1 MNEDIVT
8 VQDAIMGPFMAT
20 SVSKLF
26 SSRFGG
32 CIKEPRWG
40 FSTLSPLPPAH
51 FSGDVAGEGRGENVL
66 LLLILLLASGA
77 DPQQHGS
84 TDTRC
89 SSIPWCSSTPWC
101 SSIPRPTPYPPL
113 PHRGSQQPRS
123 LLQWVA
129 APLGSRCPQPS
140 SSVHPAVRLSSF
152 CLFSARDRAPSRR
165 RFRWPGDEE
174 RVTNPAP
181 CLPLQ
186 SWALAPLRFSSPPAG
201 KNRVFI
207 HPICP
212 PSLAV
217 LEAFVP
223 CKRSGPCVPLAAE
236 LVAHGNWRTE
246 QR

>member
-89 SSIPWCSSTPWC
+89 SSIPRCSSTPWC
-101 SSIPRPTPYPPL
+101 SSIPWCSSVPRPSPISPTAPPGQPAAEEPPAVGGSTLGVPL
-113 PHRGSQQPRS
+113 PPAQLICPSICPSVILLPILSQGPS
-123 LLQWVA
+123 SVP
-129 APLGSRCPQPS
+129 APLQMARRRGASYKPS
-140 SSVHPAVRLSSF
+140 S
-152 CLFSARDRAPSRR
+152 
-165 RFRWPGDEE
+165 
-174 RVTNPAP
+174 
-181 CLPLQ
+181 
-186 SWALAPLRFSSPPAG
+186 
-201 KNRVFI
+201 
-207 HPICP
+207 
-212 PSLAV
+212 
-217 LEAFVP
+217 VP
-223 CKRSGPCVPLAAE
+223 TSAE
-236 LVAHGNWRTE
+236 LGFGTSQVLLTPSGEESGLYSPNLSALPRRARGFCSL
-246 QR
+246 